1 MATGNSFK
9 RRRYLVNR
17 HYQMAFM
24 VRLFWVVLAVTAV
37 SSVVCS
43 LLLWRT
49 MSFPGQG
56 LHVALLTSALI
67 AVATLLFVE
76 LLLAVPI
83 IFVLGLRQ
91 SHRVIGPVDR
101 LKRVIDDIGK
111 GDFTQ
116 RITLRDSDDL
126 DGLAKAINQMAEQLQ
141 RRFSRSSS

>member
-24 VRLFWVVLAVTAV
+24 VRLFWVVLAVTAT
-37 SSVVCS
+37 SSIVCS
-43 LLLWRT
+43 FLLWRA
-49 MSFPGQG
+49 MSFPGEG

-101 LKRVIDDIGK
+101 LKRTLEDIGK

-126 DGLAKAINQMAEQLQ
+126 DGLAKAINQMAEHLQ